1 VIPALRLP
9 PGSFPWLLDHDLRL
23 SHRRFASMF
32 AGMSTT
38 VKAVV
43 LLHAVVIF
51 HLLAWP
57 VARWIGALESADRTG
72 FLLLMAGGILFILP
86 WMIAQSLTSAT
97 RALYA
102 RGDLDLLLSSPVS
115 ARSVLAS
122 RAFVIVMETVG
133 SVLVFLSPLINMCAL
148 SGRPQWL
155 AVYPTVLAGGF
166 LAAALGIGM
175 AVGLFTLVGPRRTR
189 LFSQILATF
198 IGAIFLLG
206 LQALSV
212 VGPEVRQGL
221 IAALE
226 TARPGEAM
234 NTASALWLPVWAAMG
249 DVAALIQWV
258 VLSLAAFALAAST
271 LGPKFAISVVLSS
284 SGTSSGSASRSAR
297 MPGSGRMPLRFKTAL
312 GTAIRFKEWRL
323 LRRDPW
329 LSSQLALQIV
339 YTLPVAVVLM
349 RNQGPDGNMALAIAP
364 ALVVIASQLSASLA
378 WLAVSGEEAR
388 EFLATAPVSQTV
400 QQQRKLEAIAIPIA
414 AILALPL
421 LGVGLIS
428 PWIASVA
435 LFFCACAATS
445 TALLNL
451 WHPISGR
458 RQDIMRR
465 HSQSKLIGI
474 MEHLF
479 SLLWVLAMMMTLFGS
494 KVALLPAAIALGL
507 LACNK
512 RWSAMTMEAAL
523 RQAAPALRPPGRLQ
537 HA

>member
-1 VIPALRLP
+1 
-9 PGSFPWLLDHDLRL
+9 
-23 SHRRFASMF
+23 
-32 AGMSTT
+32 
-38 VKAVV
+38 
-43 LLHAVVIF
+43 
-51 HLLAWP
+51 
-57 VARWIGALESADRTG
+57 
-72 FLLLMAGGILFILP
+72 
-86 WMIAQSLTSAT
+86 
-97 RALYA
+97 
-102 RGDLDLLLSSPVS
+102 
-115 ARSVLAS
+115 
-122 RAFVIVMETVG
+122 
-133 SVLVFLSPLINMCAL
+133 MCVL
-148 SGRPQWL
+148 SGRPHWL

-175 AVGLFTLVGPRRTR
+175 AVGLFSLVGPRRTR
-189 LFSQILATF
+189 LISQILATF

-212 VGPEVRQGL
+212 VPPEVRQGW
-221 IAALE
+221 IGAVEAA
-226 TARPGEAM
+226 RSGDAM
-234 NTASALWLPVWAAMG
+234 SAAGAFWLPVHAAMG
-249 DVAALIQWV
+249 HGPALIQWV
-258 VLSLAAFALAAST
+258 SFALAAFALAAST

-284 SGTSSGSASRSAR
+284 SGGASGPAR
-297 MPGSGRMPLRFKTAL
+297 VAAQGRTPLRFRTSL
-312 GTAIRFKEWRL
+312 GTSIRFKEWRL
-323 LRRDPW
+323 LMRDPW
-329 LSSQLALQIV
+329 LSSQLALQVV

-349 RNQGPDGNMALAIAP
+349 RNQGPDGNVAMAIAP

-388 EFLATAPVSQTV
+388 EFLETAPVSQTV
-400 QQQRKLEAIAIPIA
+400 QQRRKLEAIAMPIA

-421 LGVGLIS
+421 LGIALVS
-428 PWIASVA
+428 PVIAAVTMV
-435 LFFCACAATS
+435 FCGCAALS

-451 WHPISGR
+451 WHPITGR

-479 SLLWVLAMMMTLFGS
+479 SLLWVLTMMMVLFGS

-523 RQAAPALRPPGRLQ
+523 RSATPRLGPPGQLR

>member
-1 VIPALRLP
+1 MSAPRLT

-23 SHRRFASMF
+23 SRRRFVSMF
-32 AGMSTT
+32 AGMSTI
-38 VKAVV
+38 VKAVMA
-43 LLHAVVIF
+43 LHAVIVF
-51 HLLAWP
+51 HFLAWP
-57 VARWIGALESADRTG
+57 VARWIGTLETADDPAG
-72 FLLLMAGGILFILP
+72 FQLLMAGGLLFVLP
-86 WMIAQSLTSAT
+86 WMVAQSLTSAT
-97 RALYA
+97 RTLYA

-115 ARSVLAS
+115 TRSVLAS
-122 RAFVIVMETVG
+122 RACVIVMETVG
-133 SVLVFLSPLINMCAL
+133 SVLIFLSPLINMCVL
-148 SGRPQWL
+148 SGRPHWL

-175 AVGLFTLVGPRRTR
+175 AVGLFSLVGPRRTR
-189 LFSQILATF
+189 LISQILATF

-212 VGPEVRQGL
+212 VSPEVRQGL
-221 IAALE
+221 IGAVEA
-226 TARPGEAM
+226 ARPGSAM
-234 NTASALWLPVWAAMG
+234 NTASAFWIPVHAAMG
-249 DVAALIQWV
+249 DVTALAQWGV
-258 VLSLAAFALAAST
+258 FALAAFALAAST

-284 SGTSSGSASRSAR
+284 SGGAAGSVRLAPR
-297 MPGSGRMPLRFKTAL
+297 GRTPLRFRTSL

-323 LRRDPW
+323 LMRDPW
-329 LSSQLALQIV
+329 LSSQLALQVV

-349 RNQGPDGNMALAIAP
+349 RNQGPDGNVAMAIAP

-388 EFLATAPVSQTV
+388 EFLQTAPVTESV
-400 QQQRKLEAIAIPIA
+400 QQRRKLEAIAIPIA
-414 AILALPL
+414 SILALPL
-421 LGVGLIS
+421 LGIGLVS
-428 PWIASVA
+428 PVIAA
-435 LFFCACAATS
+435 IAAFFCGCAAVS

-451 WHPISGR
+451 WHPITGR

-479 SLLWVLAMMMTLFGS
+479 SLLWVLAMMMILFGS
-494 KVALLPAAIALGL
+494 KVAFLPVAIALGL

-523 RQAAPALRPPGRLQ
+523 RHAAPTLRTPGQLR